1 MPQQRRAMADRT
13 RTSRQ
18 GRQVQRGVR
27 GGRVRKSRSGDRSTI
42 AAPRP
47 ASLTAESTVSRTRGA
62 MQGLTPSRPQIAEPA
77 PADDGQQLADDGQQL
92 ADDGHQ
98 SADDSIDSDDG
109 EYEDNDGQS
118 EVSEEEE
125 NGENGED
132 DEDVLEPGADDE
144 DLSADW
150 GAQRPVENEFL
161 SSQPSIITITPGHT
175 QTSGGR
181 VSYQERRTPAPI
193 RVSQNRTPAFLPRL
207 PAALNP
213 LATPV
218 LTQTQSDPTMREFDN
233 GSGQRTSTRR
243 NVAVGLER
251 SILVKARDLM
261 WDWTIFVN
269 PFPDPITLTE
279 VVPRCWKDARSEL
292 GFPNFADAALPSTEQ
307 VRYP

>member
-1 MPQQRRAMADRT
+1 MSQQRRAIADRT
-13 RTSRQ
+13 RSSRQ
-18 GRQVQRGVR
+18 GRQGQREVR
-27 GGRVRKSRSGDRSTI
+27 EGRVWKSRSGDGSTI
-42 AAPRP
+42 AAPRA
-47 ASLTAESTVSRTRGA
+47 ASLTAGSTVRRTRGA
-62 MQGLTPSRPQIAEPA
+62 MEVLTPSRPQIAEPA
-77 PADDGQQLADDGQQL
+77 LADDGQQLADDGQQW
-92 ADDGHQ
+92 AEDGQ
-98 SADDSIDSDDG
+98 QWAEDGEQPADDSINSDDG

-125 NGENGED
+125 DNENGEN

-161 SSQPSIITITPGHT
+161 SSQPSIITITPGHS

-181 VSYQERRTPAPI
+181 ASYQERRTLAPI
-193 RVSQNRTPAFLPRL
+193 RVSQNRTPAFLSRL

-233 GSGQRTSTRR
+233 GSGQWTSSRR

-251 SILVKARDLM
+251 SILVKACDLM

-279 VVPRCWKDARSEL
+279 EVRRC
-292 GFPNFADAALPSTEQ
+292 
-307 VRYP
+307 